1 MICSS
6 AGNDDVKKLLMSAIV
21 VKDGVSYCL
30 VGPPASAKSVFLQE
44 MEKGLD
50 DAVFIDGTGA
60 SQDSEYLQL
69 QIAGRGCQS
78 HYNQE
83 FNL

>member
-1 MICSS
+1 
-6 AGNDDVKKLLMSAIV
+6 
-21 VKDGVSYCL
+21 
-30 VGPPASAKSVFLQE
+30 

-69 QIAGRGCQS
+69 QIAGRDCQS